1 MTHLTER
8 TYDLLLQGSLPPED
22 ARTLARH
29 LEEACAVCEE
39 FLASHPTAD
48 AADGLVERALDA
60 LVPAG
65 GRGSDLEF
73 ARIERRLRGDGPAP
87 RREPRRIAPAAVA
100 AAVLAAG
107 LAGLVAP
114 RTASERPAWDGWKG
128 APAPIVPVRL
138 RFIVVRPGDGG
149 APSLE
154 KGVPGQVVPAAASLQ
169 FEIEAGRPAHAAL
182 VRVSSRGAPEPF
194 WSERIGEGRSAV
206 TLAGRPAAYP
216 LAGLGGPQRFALLA
230 SDEPLDAGRVARA
243 AAALAP
249 PARMAAALP
258 ALEGLSLDIVEVWVR

>member
-1 MTHLTER
+1 VTHLTER

-22 ARTLARH
+22 ARTVARH

-39 FLASHPTAD
+39 FLASRPTAD

-60 LVPAG
+60 LAPAG
-65 GRGSDLEF
+65 GRGNDLEF
-73 ARIERRLRGDGPAP
+73 ERIERRLRGDGPAP
-87 RREPRRIAPAAVA
+87 RREPRRSAAAVLA

-114 RTASERPAWDGWKG
+114 RTAHERPVWDGWKG
-128 APAPIVPVRL
+128 APARTIPVRL
-138 RFIVVRPGDGG
+138 RFVVVRPGSGG

-182 VRVSSRGAPEPF
+182 VRISSRGAPEPF
-194 WSERIGEGRSAV
+194 WSERVGEGRSPV
-206 TLAGRPAAYP
+206 TLAGGPAAYR
-216 LAGLGGPQRFALLA
+216 LAGLDGAHRFVLLA
-230 SDEPLDAGRVARA
+230 SDEPLDAGRLARA
-243 AAALAP
+243 AEALAP
-249 PARMAAALP
+249 PARMTAELP
-258 ALEGLSLDIVEVWVR
+258 ALEGLSLDIVEVEVR